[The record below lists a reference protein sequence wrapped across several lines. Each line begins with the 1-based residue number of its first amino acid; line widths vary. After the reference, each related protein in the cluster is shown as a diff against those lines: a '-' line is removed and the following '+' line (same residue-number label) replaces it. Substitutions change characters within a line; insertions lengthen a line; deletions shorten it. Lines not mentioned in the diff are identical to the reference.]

1 MPDIKTFL
9 TFNNQAD
16 EAVRHYLS
24 VVENGRIASRMPGPD
39 GSILSVTF
47 ELFGKTFI
55 ALNGGP
61 TFSFSQGISLF
72 VTCDSQEEIDRYWSM
87 LTDGGGKELQCG
99 WLIDRFGVCWQIIPK
114 SLGELISDND
124 PVKAGRAIEAMMQME
139 KLDIAALKRAHAGG

>member
-24 VVENGRIASRMPGPD
+24 VFENGRIASRMPGPD